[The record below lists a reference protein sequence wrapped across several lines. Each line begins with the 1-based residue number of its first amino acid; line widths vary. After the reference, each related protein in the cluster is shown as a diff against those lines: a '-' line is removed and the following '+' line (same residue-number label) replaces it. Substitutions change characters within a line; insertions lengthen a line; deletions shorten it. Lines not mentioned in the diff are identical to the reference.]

1 MPASTN
7 HRMLPIV
14 RTGQI
19 MAAGGI
25 GRTPRRLVRT
35 MSELTMPAAEREAFL
50 AEPHI
55 GVLTI
60 TRGDA
65 QPPLASPIWYEYEPG
80 GDVVINVGR
89 GSVKARLAEA
99 AGAASLT
106 VQTEALPYRFVTI
119 GGPLTTTE
127 ADDATRR
134 RIAARY
140 LPAEMVDDYLT
151 TADAED
157 MVTLRLTPATWH
169 SNDYTHVM

>member
-1 MPASTN
+1 
-7 HRMLPIV
+7 
-14 RTGQI
+14 
-19 MAAGGI
+19 
-25 GRTPRRLVRT
+25 
-35 MSELTMPAAEREAFL
+35 MSELIMPAAEREAFL

-60 TRGDA
+60 SRGDG

-89 GSVKARLAEA
+89 GSVKARLAEK
-99 AGAASLT
+99 AGVASLA

-119 GGPLTTTE
+119 GGPLAITA

-140 LPAEMVDDYLT
+140 LPAAMVDEYLT
-151 TADAED
+151 SGDAAD

-169 SNDYTHVM
+169 SNDYTRVM